1 MKADVLLTM
10 KYTDNGGL
18 NFTNDPC
25 NYIPENNSTLHGFN
39 FTEPCTCNTC
49 DLNCKY
55 DNNPKM
61 SVFEGFG
68 YFKVIIVYL
77 IVALGTLLIF
87 FMKKRHNTTDQ
98 VRSRSSTES
107 DMQINKADTTGI
119 KRNLLDSN

>member
-1 MKADVLLTM
+1 M
-10 KYTDNGGL
+10 KYTDKGGL

-25 NYIPENNSTLHGFN
+25 NYFPNEKTTLHGFN
-39 FTEPCTCNTC
+39 VTEPCTCNTC

-77 IVALGTLLIF
+77 IVALATLLIF
-87 FMKKRHNTTDQ
+87 FMKKRHNILDDI
-98 VRSRSSTES
+98 RSRSSTIS
-107 DMQINKADTTGI
+107 DMQINKADTTGVQS
-119 KRNLLDSN
+119 NLLDNN